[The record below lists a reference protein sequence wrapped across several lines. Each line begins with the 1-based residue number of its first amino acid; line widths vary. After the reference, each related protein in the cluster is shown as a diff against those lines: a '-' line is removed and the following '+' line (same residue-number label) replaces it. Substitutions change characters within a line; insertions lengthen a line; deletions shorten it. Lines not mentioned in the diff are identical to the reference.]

1 MRVLLVE
8 DDRSLG
14 EAVVTGL
21 RLEDLAV
28 DWAVSATEAEER
40 LVATEYDVVC
50 LDLGLPDGDG
60 LELCRQMQDGVLVR
74 PQRLLMLTARD
85 GVADRVAGLDA
96 GADDYLVKPFSLVE
110 LAARIRALLR
120 REVQRGSVIEMGDL
134 RIDEAGRRVA
144 RRGVGV
150 DLTGREY
157 AVLHYLAVHPGEVVP
172 AERLLE
178 HCWDAH
184 ADDLS
189 GSVKVIVS
197 RLRGK
202 LGEPALISTVRG
214 AGYRLDAP

>member
-14 EAVVTGL
+14 DAVVTGL

-28 DWAVSATEAEER
+28 DWAESSADAEM
-40 LVATEYDVVC
+40 LLIATEYDVVC

-60 LELCRQMQDGVLVR
+60 LDLCRRMQDGDLVR

-96 GADDYLVKPFSLVE
+96 GADDYLVKPFSLAE

-120 REVQRGSVIEMGDL
+120 RDVQRGSVIEVGDL
-134 RIDEAGRRVA
+134 RIDEASRRVE
-144 RRGVGV
+144 RGGNALA
-150 DLTGREY
+150 LTGREY
-157 AVLHYLAVHPGEVVP
+157 SVLRYLAAHAGDVVS

-178 HCWDAH
+178 HCWDAN

-197 RLRGK
+197 RVRAK
-202 LGEPALISTVRG
+202 LAEPPMIATIRG
-214 AGYRLDAP
+214 AGYRLESP

>member
-14 EAVVTGL
+14 DAVVTGL

-28 DWAVSATEAEER
+28 DWAESSADAEM
-40 LVATEYDVVC
+40 LLIATEYDVVC

-60 LELCRQMQDGVLVR
+60 LDLCRRMQDGDLVR

-96 GADDYLVKPFSLVE
+96 GADDYLVKPFSLAE

-120 REVQRGSVIEMGDL
+120 RDVQRGSVIEVGDL
-134 RIDEAGRRVA
+134 RIDEASRRVE
-144 RRGVGV
+144 RGGNALA
-150 DLTGREY
+150 LTGREY
-157 AVLHYLAVHPGEVVP
+157 SVLRYLAAHAGDVVS

-178 HCWDAH
+178 HCWDAN

-197 RLRGK
+197 RVRAK
-202 LGEPALISTVRG
+202 LAEPPMIATIRG
-214 AGYRLDAP
+214 AGYRLEAP